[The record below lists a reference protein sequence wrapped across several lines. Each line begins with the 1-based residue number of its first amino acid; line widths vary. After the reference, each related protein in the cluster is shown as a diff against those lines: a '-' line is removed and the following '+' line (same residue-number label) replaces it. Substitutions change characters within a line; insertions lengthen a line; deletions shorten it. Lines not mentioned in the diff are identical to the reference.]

1 MPSRCLWG
9 WRRVPCRS
17 RWTWILLA
25 SFILAGWIAAPARAV
40 PPLVAGDVPPADR
53 GTLETF
59 AGFKYQDS
67 GAIERQ
73 VPALEFAYG
82 ISSRQEITLELPY
95 LSVSQPGAPTRSGI
109 GDATI
114 GTKYV
119 ILPESE
125 NAPGFALSLEIKLDN
140 GDETKGLGSGAR
152 NAEARSRVE
161 KTWGDFT
168 EIANLGYTAVGEPE
182 AGGQRQARN
191 DVWFAA
197 WAQYFAL
204 TGAMS
209 LLADLYLE
217 TPEEPGGTNRIA
229 ADIGVKQDLSS
240 GLQLRA
246 ALGKSVRNGNEGG
259 PDLRAYVGLKTTT
272 RIGAGEDAH

>member
-1 MPSRCLWG
+1 M
-9 WRRVPCRS
+9 
-17 RWTWILLA
+17 
-25 SFILAGWIAAPARAV
+25 AGPARAV

-73 VPALEFAYG
+73 IPALEFAYG
-82 ISSRQEITLELPY
+82 ISGRQEITLELPF
-95 LSVSQPGAPTRSGI
+95 LSVSEPGVPTRSGL
-109 GDATI
+109 GDAAI
-114 GTKYV
+114 GTKVV

-125 NAPGFALSLEIKLDN
+125 TAPGIALSLEIKLDN
-140 GDETKGLGSGAR
+140 GDERKGLGSGAR
-152 NAEARSRVE
+152 NAGARSRVE

-168 EIANLGYTAVGEPE
+168 EIANLGYTVASEPE
-182 AGGQRQARN
+182 VGGQRQARN

-204 TGAMS
+204 TSATS

-217 TPEEPGGTNRIA
+217 TSEEPGGRDRIA
-229 ADIGVKQDLSS
+229 ADIGFKHDLSDW
-240 GLQLRA
+240 LQLRA
-246 ALGKSVRNGNEGG
+246 ALGKSLRTGNEGG
-259 PDLRAYVGLKTTT
+259 PDLRAYAGVKTTT
-272 RIGAGEDAH
+272 RILAEEAPR